1 MSLCCIS
8 DIESNLIIQGTPYVL
23 VQVIL
28 HNGSHFYRITVLNN
42 QKVLYDGRL
51 HNKLKPISKT
61 ETFASAEIEESYK
74 VSCLW
79 YRKVLKKIG
88 SSSSSFPVLQSTRA
102 SASTHEVEPSMN
114 EESKL
119 DSINKEPAPGKAVN
133 DQSISRAI
141 TPRHSK
147 RVNKL
152 KKRYSPDQLTPKP
165 PNRRKKKAKTK
176 HQLPSKKP
184 VISKCYH
191 DSIRLSIREGGK

>member
-1 MSLCCIS
+1 
-8 DIESNLIIQGTPYVL
+8 VL

-28 HNGSHFYRITVLNN
+28 HNGSHFHGITVLNN
-42 QKVLYDGRL
+42 QNVLYDGRL
-51 HNKLKPISKT
+51 HNSLKPISET
-61 ETFASAEIEESYK
+61 ETFASAEIDGNYR

-79 YRKVLKKIG
+79 YRKVLKRIG
-88 SSSSSFPVLQSTRA
+88 SSSSFFPMLQSTGA

-133 DQSISRAI
+133 NQSISRAI

-147 RVNKL
+147 RVSKL

-165 PNRRKKKAKTK
+165 PKHRKKKTKTK
-176 HQLPSKKP
+176 HRLPTKKQ
-184 VISKCYH
+184 VISKHYH
-191 DSIRLSIREGGK
+191 DPIGISIRKGKNQTATKMSVL